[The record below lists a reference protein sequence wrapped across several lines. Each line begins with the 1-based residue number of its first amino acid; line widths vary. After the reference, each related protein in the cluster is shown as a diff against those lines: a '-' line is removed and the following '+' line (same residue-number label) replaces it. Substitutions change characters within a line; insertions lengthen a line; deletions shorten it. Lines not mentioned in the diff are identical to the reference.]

1 MPNKVTLFSSEY
13 DSHGRQING
22 RNTFLTSFV
31 LPVKTDLNKIKLMT
45 VVDSKIKSIFNRNK
59 LKLDKMNFKMKGLRI
74 GYFNYFFF
82 LDVENLPIW
91 TYKSTLVL
99 LTSVYDSKSSYFS
112 KRKKTLIETH
122 I

>member
-59 LKLDKMNFKMKGLRI
+59 LSINNTLNELLESVEQNNINEGAVVETRRDLDHDSSLSMNFGSYNKFIK
-74 GYFNYFFF
+74 FF
-82 LDVENLPIW
+82 
-91 TYKSTLVL
+91 
-99 LTSVYDSKSSYFS
+99 SVFKY
-112 KRKKTLIETH
+112 L
-122 I
+122 